1 MYLLPELLRHVGQDP
16 NPAAMRF
23 MALGFVLSDWAARR
37 GLSSRSLAWGVD
49 RVLRAL
55 ELGQLEVV
63 FDAYGRQSG
72 HVLWTG
78 CDDDLHQRLLAGGP
92 DVAGPLELGRGPIL
106 WVLDAALRNG
116 VLDAALL
123 ALRDRVWPQ
132 ADEIFYF
139 RARPAGLQARM
150 LVRTPQLAL
159 FRRAGAAADPQ
170 SAEMALR
177 ASTRQGHAARAE
189 LAAAAELGRILWL
202 LRRCATFSRAPLGAA
217 VGELEEDKE
226 VTRVLVADENATVRK
241 ILRHLFS
248 SLGWD
253 TLEARNGAEALEM
266 ARRRPPPHALIADLK
281 LGEIDGYELCRRIK
295 SDSQLQL
302 IPIIVTAAIDSPQ
315 EKLDA
320 LEAGA
325 DDILTKPL
333 NRAELTVRLRS
344 LLRIHRFNQELIGA
358 ESVAMALARAVAAKD
373 GYAQSHL
380 EKVASYAV
388 MLGSALG
395 MSAAELKVL
404 KYGAILHNVGKIAIP
419 DAVLEKTGP
428 LTPREMALFQQH
440 PRIGCDICAPLKPL
454 RPVLP
459 IIRHHKEHWDG
470 TGYPDGLKGDQIPL
484 GAQIVGIVDVYTA
497 LTSNRPYRKAV
508 PHAVAVKTLRDQAN
522 QGWYQPKLVEQFLA
536 CLDSSRCQAAD
547 PPDESVEPCSSQD
560 A

>member
-1 MYLLPELLRHVGQDP
+1 MSMHSDEKASASSSAATLAAPGDSDP
-16 NPAAMRF
+16 
-23 MALGFVLSDWAARR
+23 ARR
-37 GLSSRSLAWGVD
+37 GWS
-49 RVLRAL
+49 
-55 ELGQLEVV
+55 E
-63 FDAYGRQSG
+63 
-72 HVLWTG
+72 
-78 CDDDLHQRLLAGGP
+78 P
-92 DVAGPLELGRGPIL
+92 
-106 WVLDAALRNG
+106 
-116 VLDAALL
+116 
-123 ALRDRVWPQ
+123 
-132 ADEIFYF
+132 
-139 RARPAGLQARM
+139 
-150 LVRTPQLAL
+150 
-159 FRRAGAAADPQ
+159 
-170 SAEMALR
+170 
-177 ASTRQGHAARAE
+177 
-189 LAAAAELGRILWL
+189 
-202 LRRCATFSRAPLGAA
+202 CATM
-217 VGELEEDKE
+217 GEIEEEKE
-226 VTRVLVADENATVRK
+226 VTRMLVADENATVRK

-253 TLEARNGAEALEM
+253 TLEARNGAEALEI
-266 ARRRPPPHALIADLK
+266 ARRRPPPHAIIADLK

-302 IPIIVTAAIDSPQ
+302 IPIIVTAAIDNPQ

-358 ESVAMALARAVAAKD
+358 ESVALALARAVAAKD

-388 MLGSALG
+388 MLGTALG

-508 PHAVAVKTLRDQAN
+508 PHAVAVKTLRDQAA
-522 QGWYQPKLVEQFLA
+522 QGWYQTKLVEQFIA
-536 CLDSSRCQAAD
+536 CLESSHHETAA
-547 PPDESVEPCSSQD
+547 PPDESIEPCSCQD